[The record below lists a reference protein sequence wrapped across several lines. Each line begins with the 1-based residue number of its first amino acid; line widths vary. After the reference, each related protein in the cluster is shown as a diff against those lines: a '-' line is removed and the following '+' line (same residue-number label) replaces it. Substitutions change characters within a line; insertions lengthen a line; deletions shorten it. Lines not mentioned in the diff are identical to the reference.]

1 MSTIAQLLQHALV
14 RLTLAG
20 VDNPALDARLLLE
33 AASGLTRTDMVL
45 KAQDELGLEAEFLFA
60 HFIERRCA
68 REPVARVLGQRE
80 FWGLP
85 FTLAPATLEPR
96 PDSEVLIEAALLHCP
111 HPQRI
116 LDLGTGTGCLLAAL
130 LHEWPQATGVAVDA
144 STQALAAAQKNFAAL
159 GIAERVTAVRGDWWE
174 NVTGQFDLIISNP
187 PYLTAQEVDEAQP
200 EVRKFDPVL
209 ALDGGADGLDAYRT
223 IVAGLGPF
231 LKPQGVVVL
240 ELGRGQGT
248 AVSALA
254 TAKGLIVKEIKPD
267 LGAIPRALVLVNP

>member
-1 MSTIAQLLQHALV
+1 VSTIAQLLQHALV